1 MATREIDE
9 QQYAAQQQL
18 TTLYQA
24 MLAHPEARRL
34 VHQATKKVNPNA
46 VIPELDAKT
55 EVMSEVEKIRSEF
68 AAEKAEREAEKEQAA
83 ADKKVKE
90 FADNWGRQR
99 SSLARAGYTDQGIDA
114 VEKFAEERGLPDLEA
129 AAALFDRLNP
139 PPEPAQPRGSGGWNL
154 FDDTETDSDEAER
167 QRLMEAKG
175 DDDRSLNV
183 LINKSLNDFRG
194 GSRR

>member
-9 QQYAAQQQL
+9 GQYAAQMQL

-24 MLAHPEARRL
+24 MLANPEARRL

-55 EVMSEVEKIRSEF
+55 EVMGEVDALRQQL
-68 AAEKAEREAEKEQAA
+68 AADKAEREAEKAQRE
-83 ADKKVKE
+83 ADKKVQE
-90 FADNWGRQR
+90 FADSWGRQR
-99 SSLARAGYTDQGIDA
+99 AGLARNGYTDQGIEA

-139 PPEPAQPRGSGGWNL
+139 PPEPAQPRGQGGWNL
-154 FDDTETDSDEAER
+154 FDEPDTDGDEAER

-175 DDDRSLNV
+175 DDDRSLNA

-194 GSRR
+194 SSRR

>member
-9 QQYAAQQQL
+9 QQYAAQVQL

-46 VIPELDAKT
+46 VIPEYDAKAEVMT
-55 EVMSEVEKIRSEF
+55 EVDRIRAEF
-68 AAEKAEREAEKEQAA
+68 AAEKAERDAEKLQAA
-83 ADKKVKE
+83 ADKKVAD
-90 FADNWGRQR
+90 FAASWGRQR
-99 SSLARAGYTDQGIDA
+99 SGLAKSGYTDQGIEA

-139 PPEPAQPRGSGGWNL
+139 PPEPAQPRGIGGWNL
-154 FDDTETDSDEAER
+154 FEEDTDTDEAER
-167 QRLMEAKG
+167 QRLMEARG

-183 LINKSLNDFRG
+183 LINKSLNDFRSG
-194 GSRR
+194 QRR